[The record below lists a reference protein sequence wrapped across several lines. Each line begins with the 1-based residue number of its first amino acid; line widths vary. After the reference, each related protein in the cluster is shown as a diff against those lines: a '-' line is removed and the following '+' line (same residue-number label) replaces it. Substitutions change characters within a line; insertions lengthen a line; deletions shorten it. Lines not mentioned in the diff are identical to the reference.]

1 MIRVRELRGVFG
13 NISQKELADVAGV
26 SYATI
31 SRIEKAQHEGR
42 GVDWV
47 SYPVAERIM
56 DWAFA
61 KARSMCQGC
70 EVEVQHMPNRSCT
83 EYGRDM
89 FTFYSPEDLT
99 ERWMDFRIGG
109 LLR

>member
-1 MIRVRELRGVFG
+1 MIRVRDLRVVFG

-31 SRIEKAQHEGR
+31 SRIEKAQYEGR

-61 KARSMCQGC
+61 RARSVCQGC
-70 EVEVQHMPNRSCT
+70 EVKVQHMPNRSCT

-99 ERWMDFRIGG
+99 ERWLDNRLGP
-109 LLR
+109 LYR

>member
-1 MIRVRELRGVFG
+1 MIRVRELRGRFG
-13 NISQKELADVAGV
+13 NISQKELAEVAGV
-26 SYATI
+26 SHATI
-31 SRIEKAQHEGR
+31 SRIEKAQQEGR

-47 SYPVAERIM
+47 AYPVAERIM

-61 KARSMCQGC
+61 EARSMCQGR
-70 EVEVQHMPNRSCT
+70 EVEVLHMPNRSCT

-99 ERWMDFRIGG
+99 ERWLDYRIGS

>member
-1 MIRVRELRGVFG
+1 MIRVRDLRGVFG
-13 NISQKELADVAGV
+13 NISQKELAEVAGV

-42 GVDWV
+42 GVEWV

-61 KARSMCQGC
+61 KARSMCQGR
-70 EVEVQHMPNRSCT
+70 EVEVVHMPNRSCT

-89 FTFYSPEDLT
+89 FTFYSPDDLT